1 MSGRGRSSSLGRH
14 GRRQAGF
21 TLVELVVAMFIMGI
35 VSTMLV
41 GTWISLQRSADFSEQ
56 KTQAAAAGRDA
67 LDRVSSE
74 LRDAQPCASSTA
86 SPFCSTLSSPYVNDS
101 YDCTFYTPYNNPN
114 VATLS
119 GTNGLAQSVL
129 TSIYL
134 DTSGTQSQKK
144 LMMIHDTNH
153 DGVFDTGDQVMTL
166 ATNVVNSATAV
177 NRPIFSYV
185 FDTNGTYSTASSIT
199 SATASKCVAVNIEVV
214 LDTNLLS
221 KPTYVDLVS
230 TIRPRNASAN

>member
-1 MSGRGRSSSLGRH
+1 MSGRGTSSSPGRH

-101 YDCTFYTPYNNPN
+101 YDCTFYTPYNNPS
-114 VATLS
+114 AAAQS
-119 GTNGLAQSVL
+119 GTGGQAQSVL

-166 ATNVVNSATAV
+166 ATNVVNSATA
-177 NRPIFSYV
+177 
-185 FDTNGTYSTASSIT
+185 STGRS
-199 SATASKCVAVNIEVV
+199 SATSLTQTARTARPVASPAPPRPSVVAVNIEVV

>member
-1 MSGRGRSSSLGRH
+1 MSGRGRSSSPGRH

-56 KTQAAAAGRDA
+56 KNQAAAAGRDA

-101 YDCTFYTPYNNPN
+101 YDCTFYTPYNNPS
-114 VATLS
+114 AAAQS
-119 GTNGLAQSVL
+119 GAGGQAQSVL

-134 DTSGTQSQKK
+134 DTSGTSPEKK
-144 LMMIHDTNH
+144 LMLIHDTSGN
-153 DGVFDTGDQVMTL
+153 GSFDASDQVMTL
-166 ATNVVNSATAV
+166 ATNVVNSATGI

-185 FDTNGTYSTASSIT
+185 FDTNGTYSTASSLT
-199 SATASKCVAVNIEVV
+199 SANAAKCVAVNIEVV

-230 TIRPRNASAN
+230 TIRPRNASMN